1 MRKLITI
8 FTVLLVLAACS
19 EKDKPDNFEPQLHI
33 GEVKDITRTEAT
45 VTGNIIVFGNTPLPE
60 LTFVYTPGNGTSLS
74 TPAVTPDADGHVSA
88 RLTGLKAGTPYSVCL
103 QADNGR
109 VTLASDTLN
118 FVTQP
123 EEIPQLHVSTATDIT
138 RTEATLSGLIV
149 KEEETP
155 MPDLRFVYLR
165 RGETE
170 PAIQAVEPDDE
181 NRVSVRLTGLKAG
194 TSYDFFLQGLH
205 KDTILSSD
213 TLTFTTLPEDIPQL
227 YVSAA
232 TDITRTEAVLTGS
245 VMKEEETPM
254 PDLRFV
260 YLRRGDTEPAIQAVE
275 PDEENRVS
283 VRLTG
288 LKAGTSYDF
297 FLQGLHKDTILSSD
311 TLTFTTLPDEIPTM
325 GQSALLSLGPVSAIV
340 SYEILSEG
348 SEKVTESGCYV
359 RLLPSGQPQKV
370 PASGTTY
377 TGTIQLHV
385 SGLERNSTYQI
396 QPYAT
401 SKVGEA
407 KGEILE
413 FTTSDAVIWEEP
425 GGLSALLGEDLFR
438 FTTLS
443 FAGPMNGDDLR
454 LLRQM
459 MGRNAD
465 GSATNGQLS
474 HVDLTDADIVSGGE
488 SYDNAHYSK
497 DNVVGQGLFA
507 GCDRLEE
514 VVLPNSATVIEK
526 DAFLNC
532 SSLTR
537 LDLPLYTEEV
547 TPSDGCTRLTGISI
561 PATNTHY
568 QSIYGVLFNA
578 DASEIVWFPMGKSG
592 DYTLPSSITS
602 IGDYAFSRCHITKF
616 TFPEGFKELGQGAFY
631 GSEVEEVVTPS
642 TLRLIPTAAF
652 QSCPQLKT
660 VRLGSGTE
668 LISDYAFDGCPLEH
682 IYIEAP
688 YPPVCNADAFST
700 SYTAL
705 FSECTLHVPAGKTG
719 MYKAD
724 ATWGQFEHITE
735 TGTK

>member
-33 GEVKDITRTEAT
+33 GEVQDITRTEAT
-45 VTGNIIVFGNTPLPE
+45 VTGNIIVFGNTPLPK

-88 RLTGLKAGTPYSVCL
+88 RLTGLNAGTPYSVCL

-109 VTLASDTLN
+109 VTLTSDTLN

-123 EEIPQLHVSTATDIT
+123 EEIPQLHVSPATDIT

-165 RGETE
+165 RGE
-170 PAIQAVEPDDE
+170 
-181 NRVSVRLTGLKAG
+181 
-194 TSYDFFLQGLH
+194 
-205 KDTILSSD
+205 
-213 TLTFTTLPEDIPQL
+213 
-227 YVSAA
+227 
-232 TDITRTEAVLTGS
+232 
-245 VMKEEETPM
+245 
-254 PDLRFV
+254 
-260 YLRRGDTEPAIQAVE
+260 TEPAIQAVE

-568 QSIYGVLFNA
+568 QSIDGVLFNA

-631 GSEVEEVVTPS
+631 GSEVEEVITPS

-705 FSECTLHVPAGKTG
+705 FSECTLHVPAGRTG

-724 ATWGQFEHITE
+724 ATWGQFKHVIETE
-735 TGTK
+735 PR

>member
-33 GEVKDITRTEAT
+33 GEVQDITRTEAT

-88 RLTGLKAGTPYSVCL
+88 RLTGLEAGTPYTVYL

-109 VTLASDTLN
+109 VTLTSDTLN

-149 KEEETP
+149 KEEETS

-165 RGETE
+165 RGDTE
-170 PAIQAVEPDDE
+170 AAIQAVEPDDE
-181 NRVSVRLTGLKAG
+181 NRVSVRLAGLKAG

-205 KDTILSSD
+205 KDTIL
-213 TLTFTTLPEDIPQL
+213 
-227 YVSAA
+227 
-232 TDITRTEAVLTGS
+232 
-245 VMKEEETPM
+245 
-254 PDLRFV
+254 
-260 YLRRGDTEPAIQAVE
+260 
-275 PDEENRVS
+275 N
-283 VRLTG
+283 
-288 LKAGTSYDF
+288 
-297 FLQGLHKDTILSSD
+297 SD

-340 SYEILSEG
+340 SYEIQSEG

-359 RLLPSGQPQKV
+359 RLLPSGQPRKIS
-370 PASGTTY
+370 ASATTF
-377 TGTIQLHV
+377 TGTIQQHI

-407 KGEILE
+407 KGTALE

-488 SYDNAHYSK
+488 SYDYAHYSK
-497 DNVVGQGLFA
+497 EHVVGQGLFA
-507 GCDRLEE
+507 GCDKLES
-514 VVLPNSATVIEK
+514 VTLPNSATTIEK
-526 DAFLNC
+526 NAFLGC

-537 LDLPLYTEEV
+537 LDIPPYAEEV
-547 TPSDGCTRLTGISI
+547 TPSDGCERLAGIHISAAN
-561 PATNTHY
+561 PHY
-568 QSIYGVLFNA
+568 RSEDGVLFTA
-578 DASEIVWFPMGKSG
+578 DLSQIVWFPVGKSG
-592 DYTLPSSITS
+592 DYTMPASVTS
-602 IGDYAFSRCHITKF
+602 LGDYAFQGCHITRF
-616 TFPEGFKELGQGAFY
+616 TLPEGLKELGQNVFY
-631 GSEVEEVVTPS
+631 GSTVEEVVTPAS
-642 TLRLIPTAAF
+642 LRTIPTATF
-652 QSCPQLKT
+652 QGCRQLTT

-668 LISDYAFDGCPLEH
+668 LVSDYAFGNCPLEH
-682 IYIEAP
+682 LYVEAV
-688 YPPVCNADAFST
+688 YPPVCNPDAFST
-700 SYTAL
+700 SQGNL
-705 FSECTLHVPAGKTG
+705 FQTCTLHVPANSLAR
-719 MYKAD
+719 YKAHSG
-724 ATWGQFEHITE
+724 WGQFEHIIGTE
-735 TGTK
+735 

>member
-1 MRKLITI
+1 
-8 FTVLLVLAACS
+8 
-19 EKDKPDNFEPQLHI
+19 
-33 GEVKDITRTEAT
+33 
-45 VTGNIIVFGNTPLPE
+45 
-60 LTFVYTPGNGTSLS
+60 
-74 TPAVTPDADGHVSA
+74 
-88 RLTGLKAGTPYSVCL
+88 
-103 QADNGR
+103 
-109 VTLASDTLN
+109 
-118 FVTQP
+118 
-123 EEIPQLHVSTATDIT
+123 
-138 RTEATLSGLIV
+138 
-149 KEEETP
+149 
-155 MPDLRFVYLR
+155 
-165 RGETE
+165 
-170 PAIQAVEPDDE
+170 
-181 NRVSVRLTGLKAG
+181 
-194 TSYDFFLQGLH
+194 
-205 KDTILSSD
+205 
-213 TLTFTTLPEDIPQL
+213 
-227 YVSAA
+227 
-232 TDITRTEAVLTGS
+232 
-245 VMKEEETPM
+245 
-254 PDLRFV
+254 
-260 YLRRGDTEPAIQAVE
+260 
-275 PDEENRVS
+275 
-283 VRLTG
+283 
-288 LKAGTSYDF
+288 
-297 FLQGLHKDTILSSD
+297 
-311 TLTFTTLPDEIPTM
+311 M

-547 TPSDGCTRLTGISI
+547 TPSDGCTRLTEISI
-561 PATNTHY
+561 PAINTRY
-568 QSIYGVLFNA
+568 QSIDGVLFNA

-631 GSEVEEVVTPS
+631 GSEVEEVITPS

>member
-33 GEVKDITRTEAT
+33 GEVQDITRTEAT

-123 EEIPQLHVSTATDIT
+123 EEIPQLHVSPATDIT

-155 MPDLRFVYLR
+155 MPDLRFAYLR

-181 NRVSVRLTGLKAG
+181 NRVSVRLA
-194 TSYDFFLQGLH
+194 
-205 KDTILSSD
+205 
-213 TLTFTTLPEDIPQL
+213 
-227 YVSAA
+227 
-232 TDITRTEAVLTGS
+232 
-245 VMKEEETPM
+245 
-254 PDLRFV
+254 
-260 YLRRGDTEPAIQAVE
+260 
-275 PDEENRVS
+275 
-283 VRLTG
+283 G

-568 QSIYGVLFNA
+568 QSIDGVLFNA

-602 IGDYAFSRCHITKF
+602 IGDHAFSRCHITKF

-631 GSEVEEVVTPS
+631 GSEVEEVITPS

-705 FSECTLHVPAGKTG
+705 FSECTLHVPAGRTG

>member
-33 GEVKDITRTEAT
+33 GEVQDITRTEAT
-45 VTGNIIVFGNTPLPE
+45 VTGNIIVFGNTPLPK

-88 RLTGLKAGTPYSVCL
+88 RLTGLNAGTPYSVCL

-109 VTLASDTLN
+109 VTLTSDTLN

-123 EEIPQLHVSTATDIT
+123 EEIPQLHVSPATDIT

-181 NRVSVRLTGLKAG
+181 NRVSVRLA
-194 TSYDFFLQGLH
+194 
-205 KDTILSSD
+205 
-213 TLTFTTLPEDIPQL
+213 
-227 YVSAA
+227 
-232 TDITRTEAVLTGS
+232 
-245 VMKEEETPM
+245 
-254 PDLRFV
+254 
-260 YLRRGDTEPAIQAVE
+260 
-275 PDEENRVS
+275 
-283 VRLTG
+283 G

-568 QSIYGVLFNA
+568 QSIDGVLFNA

-631 GSEVEEVVTPS
+631 GSEVEEVITPS

-705 FSECTLHVPAGKTG
+705 FSECTLHVPAGRTG

-724 ATWGQFEHITE
+724 ATWGQFKHVIETE
-735 TGTK
+735 PR

>member
-123 EEIPQLHVSTATDIT
+123 EEIPQLHVS
-138 RTEATLSGLIV
+138 
-149 KEEETP
+149 P
-155 MPDLRFVYLR
+155 
-165 RGETE
+165 
-170 PAIQAVEPDDE
+170 
-181 NRVSVRLTGLKAG
+181 
-194 TSYDFFLQGLH
+194 
-205 KDTILSSD
+205 
-213 TLTFTTLPEDIPQL
+213 
-227 YVSAA
+227 A

-359 RLLPSGQPQKV
+359 RLLPSGQPQKI
-370 PASGTTY
+370 PASATTF
-377 TGTIQLHV
+377 TGTIQQHI

-401 SKVGEA
+401 SKVGET
-407 KGEILE
+407 KGTALE

-568 QSIYGVLFNA
+568 QSIDGVLFNA

-682 IYIEAP
+682 IYIEAN
-688 YPPVCNADAFST
+688 YPPVCNANAFST

-705 FSECTLHVPAGKTG
+705 FSECTLHVPAGRTG

>member
-1 MRKLITI
+1 
-8 FTVLLVLAACS
+8 
-19 EKDKPDNFEPQLHI
+19 
-33 GEVKDITRTEAT
+33 
-45 VTGNIIVFGNTPLPE
+45 
-60 LTFVYTPGNGTSLS
+60 
-74 TPAVTPDADGHVSA
+74 
-88 RLTGLKAGTPYSVCL
+88 
-103 QADNGR
+103 
-109 VTLASDTLN
+109 
-118 FVTQP
+118 
-123 EEIPQLHVSTATDIT
+123 
-138 RTEATLSGLIV
+138 
-149 KEEETP
+149 
-155 MPDLRFVYLR
+155 
-165 RGETE
+165 
-170 PAIQAVEPDDE
+170 
-181 NRVSVRLTGLKAG
+181 
-194 TSYDFFLQGLH
+194 
-205 KDTILSSD
+205 
-213 TLTFTTLPEDIPQL
+213 
-227 YVSAA
+227 
-232 TDITRTEAVLTGS
+232 
-245 VMKEEETPM
+245 MKEEETPM

-297 FLQGLHKDTILSSD
+297 FLQGLHKGTILSSD

-359 RLLPSGQPQKV
+359 RLLPSGQPQKI
-370 PASGTTY
+370 PASATTF
-377 TGTIQLHV
+377 TGTIQQHI

-401 SKVGEA
+401 SKVGET
-407 KGEILE
+407 KGTALE

-425 GGLSALLGEDLFR
+425 GGLSALLGKDLFR

-568 QSIYGVLFNA
+568 QSIDGVLFNA

-682 IYIEAP
+682 IYIEAN
-688 YPPVCNADAFST
+688 YPPVCNANAFST

-705 FSECTLHVPAGKTG
+705 FSECTLHVPAGRTG